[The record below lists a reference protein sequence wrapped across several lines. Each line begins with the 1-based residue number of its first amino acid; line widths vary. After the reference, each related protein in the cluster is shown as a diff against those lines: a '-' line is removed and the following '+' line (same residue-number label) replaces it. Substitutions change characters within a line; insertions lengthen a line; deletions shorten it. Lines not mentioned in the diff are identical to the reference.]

1 MCIVTGA
8 VDFRALM
15 YHRNVPPPD
24 GYVAKP
30 IKSDVLMMTVRKLLE
45 TRPTA
50 EGQCICQ
57 TDEGYFYSLGGEV
70 GTFACD
76 ATVDLA

>member
-1 MCIVTGA
+1 MLAKIPVCIVTGA

-24 GYVAKP
+24 GYVQKP

-45 TRPTA
+45 MKQRHESPT
-50 EGQCICQ
+50 E
-57 TDEGYFYSLGGEV
+57 ES
-70 GTFACD
+70 
-76 ATVDLA
+76 ATAAAP